1 MRTDFIQQRD
11 PGDENERKDVRQ
23 MKVSVIIPVYNEEK
37 TVGKV
42 IKFVEGYIND
52 KDEIIVV
59 NDGSTDETKKRVL
72 DVIVARSRTILVG
85 SPINKGKGAA
95 IREGLEYV
103 TGDIVIIQDAD
114 MEYSPLEY
122 DKLFEPII
130 DGHADVVYG
139 SRFRGSSPK
148 RVMYFKNYLANKFLT
163 FMSNL
168 FTGLNLSDMETGFKA
183 FRADILKGI
192 DLKENGFGFEPEV
205 TAKVKKH
212 RIYEVGISYYGR
224 TYAEGK
230 KIRPRDGFRALYC
243 ILKYNLWKI

>member
-1 MRTDFIQQRD
+1 MRTDFLSQVD
-11 PGDENERKDVRQ
+11 PSDENASRQ
-23 MKVSVIIPVYNEEK
+23 MKVSVIISVFNEEDTISLVLGDVKSAINK
-37 TVGKV
+37 T
-42 IKFVEGYIND
+42 
-52 KDEIIVV
+52 DEIIVV
-59 NDGSTDETKKRVL
+59 DDGSTDDTR
-72 DVIVARSRTILVG
+72 DVVAYLITSGHSKVKLIKTEH
-85 SPINKGKGAA
+85 KGKGAA
-95 IREGLEYV
+95 IRRALRSV
-103 TGDIVIIQDAD
+103 TGDIIIIQDAD
-114 MEYSPLEY
+114 MEYSPKEY
-122 DKLFEPII
+122 SKLTQPII

-183 FRADILKGI
+183 FRADILKDI
-192 DLKENGFGFEPEV
+192 DLKENGFGFEPEI

-230 KIRPRDGFRALYC
+230 KIRPIDGLVALWC
-243 ILKYNLWKI
+243 IFKYNLLR

>member
-1 MRTDFIQQRD
+1 
-11 PGDENERKDVRQ
+11 

-37 TVGKV
+37 TISQV
-42 IKFVEGYIND
+42 IESLPQYLDI

-59 NDGSTDETKKRVL
+59 DDGSTDETRQR
-72 DVIVARSRTILVG
+72 IVNCITNGSRAKLIK
-85 SPINKGKGAA
+85 NRRNMGKGWSVD
-95 IREGLEYV
+95 RGLSRA
-103 TGDIVIIQDAD
+103 TGDIIIIQDAD
-114 MEYSPLEY
+114 MEYDPSDY
-122 DKLFEPII
+122 NKLLRPICS
-130 DGHADVVYG
+130 GYADVVYG

-168 FTGLNLSDMETGFKA
+168 FTGLNLSDMEVGFKA
-183 FRADILKGI
+183 FRASILKDI
-192 DLKENGFGFEPEV
+192 DLKENGFGFEPEI

-230 KIRPRDGFRALYC
+230 KIRARDGFRAVYC
-243 ILKYNLWKI
+243 ILKYNLMGVAK

>member
-1 MRTDFIQQRD
+1 
-11 PGDENERKDVRQ
+11 
-23 MKVSVIIPVYNEEK
+23 MKVSVIIPVYNEEN
-37 TVGKV
+37 TIAFILGAVQAV
-42 IKFVEGYIND
+42 LSS

-59 NDGSTDETKKRVL
+59 DDGSTDETRQR
-72 DVIVARSRTILVG
+72 IVNCITNGSRAKLIKTTHR
-85 SPINKGKGAA
+85 GKGYAVKWGIQA
-95 IREGLEYV
+95 T
-103 TGDIVIIQDAD
+103 TGDIIIIQDAD
-114 MEYSPLEY
+114 FEY
-122 DKLFEPII
+122 DPREYKNLIQPII
-130 DGHADVVYG
+130 DGYADVVYG

-168 FTGLNLSDMETGFKA
+168 FTGLNLSDMEVGFKA

-205 TAKVKKH
+205 TAKVKKY

-230 KIRPRDGFRALYC
+230 KIRPFDGFKALYC
-243 ILKYNLWKI
+243 IVRY

>member
-1 MRTDFIQQRD
+1 VILL
-11 PGDENERKDVRQ
+11 KI
-23 MKVSVIIPVYNEEK
+23 SVIIPVFNEEN
-37 TVGKV
+37 TIGKV
-42 IKFVEGYIND
+42 IQFVEGYIND

-59 NDGSTDETKKRVL
+59 DDGSTDDTVQVVGISILEGSC
-72 DVIVARSRTILVG
+72 ARLIRT
-85 SPINKGKGAA
+85 SFNSGKGHAVRRGIQA
-95 IREGLEYV
+95 T
-103 TGDIVIIQDAD
+103 TGDIIIIQDAD
-114 MEYSPLEY
+114 MEYNPREY
-122 DKLFEPII
+122 NKLIQPII

-183 FRADILKGI
+183 FRADILKEI

-230 KIRPRDGFRALYC
+230 KIRPLDGLVALWC
-243 ILKYNLWKI
+243 ILKYNLC

>member
-11 PGDENERKDVRQ
+11 PADEKERRD
-23 MKVSVIIPVYNEEK
+23 MKISVIIPVYNEQD
-37 TVGKV
+37 TISQV
-42 IKFVEGYIND
+42 IESLPQYLDV

-59 NDGSTDETKKRVL
+59 DDGSTDDTTAV
-72 DVIVARSRTILVG
+72 VGMSILEG
-85 SPINKGKGAA
+85 SCAKLIRITHAGKGHAVKKGIQA
-95 IREGLEYV
+95 L

-114 MEYSPLEY
+114 MEYSPKEY
-122 DKLFEPII
+122 NKLTQPII

-168 FTGLNLSDMETGFKA
+168 FTGLNLSDMEVGFKA

-192 DLKENGFGFEPEV
+192 DLKENGFGFEPEI

-230 KIRPRDGFRALYC
+230 KIRARDGFRAIYC
-243 ILKYNLWKI
+243 IVKYNVLG